1 MSIDYNQQMSVYH
14 AIYGRRTT
22 WEFKDGLV
30 NRSAVERMLDAAV
43 WAPNHR
49 MTEPWRF
56 VVIEK
61 DSPLR
66 SQIALLAYESTLERT
81 NDVDRSQ
88 ANHDKF
94 LKPAFIVCAY
104 SVPGLDEESTKENYA
119 AVCCAAQNISLAGA
133 AEGLGVS
140 WQTGGP
146 CRNPKLK
153 GVLGVDESWDLVTLL
168 FIGAP
173 VAGHSSRRPPVSKWV
188 HWS

>member
-43 WAPNHR
+43 
-49 MTEPWRF
+49 
-56 VVIEK
+56 
-61 DSPLR
+61 
-66 SQIALLAYESTLERT
+66 
-81 NDVDRSQ
+81 
-88 ANHDKF
+88 
-94 LKPAFIVCAY
+94 
-104 SVPGLDEESTKENYA
+104 
-119 AVCCAAQNISLAGA
+119 CCAAQNISLAGA
-133 AEGLGVS
+133 AEGLVVS

-173 VAGHSSRRPPVSKWV
+173 VAGHSSRRTPVSKWV